1 MCTTWGH
8 TANGTRREALGSC
21 ARMLVCVPF
30 QSRTRSKPLSQVIRQ
45 ARLAPSVAQSAE
57 KAEHKR
63 GAVRLSLNRRYAVRA
78 ESGCFIDTF
87 NQPSGRRR
95 STRMTPT
102 DLTAVRNHIASRI
115 VGQQS
120 FIDSMLICLLSGG
133 HLLVEG
139 MPGLAK
145 TSAVKALAESLE
157 GDFHRIQF
165 TPDLLPSDLIGTDI
179 YRHEKGEFEFRQ
191 GPLFH
196 NILLADEVNRAPAK
210 VQSALLEAMAERQIT
225 VGQRTYPLPPLFM
238 VLATQ
243 NPVEQ
248 EGTYQLPE
256 AQLDRFLMQA
266 VVTYPS
272 RGEELKILEFD
283 SQQRAHGDPVPCQPL
298 TQADLF
304 AMRRDVAG
312 LYLDP
317 KLNDYVVDL
326 VQATRQ
332 PQRYDR
338 DLGRWCRFGAS
349 PRASIALARCARA
362 RAWLE
367 GDTFVTPDHIQS
379 VAPEILRHRILLT
392 FEAEAE
398 GVTTDT
404 FISRLL
410 TLVAVP

>member
-1 MCTTWGH
+1 MTT
-8 TANGTRREALGSC
+8 
-21 ARMLVCVPF
+21 
-30 QSRTRSKPLSQVIRQ
+30 
-45 ARLAPSVAQSAE
+45 PSELQP
-57 KAEHKR
+57 
-63 GAVRLSLNRRYAVRA
+63 VR
-78 ESGCFIDTF
+78 D
-87 NQPSGRRR
+87 
-95 STRMTPT
+95 
-102 DLTAVRNHIASRI
+102 HIASRI
-115 VGQQS
+115 IGQQP
-120 FIDSMLICLLSGG
+120 FIDSMLVCLLSDG

-145 TSAVKALAESLE
+145 TTAVKALAESLE

-196 NILLADEVNRAPAK
+196 NLLLADEVNRAPAK
-210 VQSALLEAMAERQIT
+210 VQSALLEAMAEHQIT
-225 VGQRTYPLPPLFM
+225 VGQRTYPLPKLFM

-248 EGTYQLPE
+248 EGTYHLPE

-266 VVTYPS
+266 VVTYPT
-272 RGEELKILEFD
+272 RDEEIKILELD
-283 SQQRAHGDPVPCQPL
+283 SQQQTQSHAPPIKPL
-298 TQADLF
+298 TQEELF

-317 KLNDYVVDL
+317 KLHSYIVDL

-332 PQRYDR
+332 PKRYDR

-362 RAWLE
+362 RAWLD
-367 GDTFVTPDHIQS
+367 GDTFVTPQHIQS

-398 GVTTDT
+398 GVTTDA
-404 FISRLL
+404 FVNRLL
-410 TLVAVP
+410 TLVAIP